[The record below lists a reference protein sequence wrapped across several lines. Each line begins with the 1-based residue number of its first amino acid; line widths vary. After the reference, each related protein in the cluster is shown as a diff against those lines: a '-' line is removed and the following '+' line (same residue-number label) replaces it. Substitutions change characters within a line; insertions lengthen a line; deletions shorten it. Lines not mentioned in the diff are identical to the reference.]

1 MRWMILCV
9 GLCALPF
16 PAQGQSSAADSQTL
30 RALLQE
36 VRQLRQ
42 DLQTTSVAAQR
53 VQIMLYRLQLQDA
66 AVVRAA
72 RHLEETQGKLAE
84 VTVKRQQVASTIKQ
98 AEDLRK
104 RSQDA
109 AEVRSIEEQFLPEQ
123 KRQDEQLAKEEQTLR
138 DREGEG
144 EAQLRVE
151 QEKLD
156 SLRALLD
163 QLDHTLESAAS
174 TSVAPAK

>member
-1 MRWMILCV
+1 MMLLL
-9 GLCALPF
+9 GLCALAL
-16 PAQGQSSAADSQTL
+16 PAAGQNSAADSQNL
-30 RALLQE
+30 RALLEE
-36 VRQLRQ
+36 VRQLRR

-53 VQIMLYRLQLQDA
+53 VQIMLYRLQLQDG
-66 AVVRAA
+66 AVARAA
-72 RHLEETQGKLAE
+72 RQWEEAQRKLAE
-84 VTVKRQQVASTIKQ
+84 VTASRQVVVLNIKQ
-98 AEDLRK
+98 VEDLRK
-104 RSQDA
+104 RSPDS
-109 AEVRSIEEQFLPEQ
+109 AEARSMEEQFLPEQ

-138 DREGEG
+138 DREGEV

-174 TSVAPAK
+174 TSASAAPAK